1 MTFPPSAGDLDA
13 NLRGTVVASHCAVV
27 DAGKTI
33 GVPGKACRN
42 ASGHIGGHVVPGS
55 ASCTPRAWPSR
66 RSGMVGESNEIKRPE
81 GR

>member
-1 MTFPPSAGDLDA
+1 MPTCAERSLHA
-13 NLRGTVVASHCAVV
+13 CAVV

-42 ASGHIGGHVVPGS
+42 ASGHVGVRMIPGS
-55 ASCTPRAWPSR
+55 ACCTPTAWPLP
-66 RSGMVGESNEIKRPE
+66 RSGTVGDGNEIKRPE